1 MYQHIIV
8 ATDGSDIAAQAM
20 RHAIDLAKAIGAKLS
35 AVTVTEPFEMIAFAE
50 QATVISP
57 TDYKKSTGEYAQK
70 ILGAAKS
77 AAQQAGL
84 ECQTIHAENRYPY
97 QGIIDA
103 AATNGADL
111 IVIGSHG
118 RSGIEGFLLGSQ
130 AVKLLTLCKIPA
142 LVVR

>member
-1 MYQHIIV
+1 MYKHIIV
-8 ATDGSDIAAQAM
+8 ATDGSDIAGEALN
-20 RHAIDLAKAIGAKLS
+20 HAIDLAKAIGAKLS

-50 QATVISP
+50 QAAVISP
-57 TDYKKSTGEYAQK
+57 TDYKESTAEYAKK
-70 ILGAAKS
+70 ILGAAASTAK
-77 AAQQAGL
+77 AAGMDCA
-84 ECQTIHAENRYPY
+84 EIHAENRYAY

-103 AATNGADL
+103 AKTNGADL

-130 AVKLLTLCKIPA
+130 AVKLLTHTKIPA